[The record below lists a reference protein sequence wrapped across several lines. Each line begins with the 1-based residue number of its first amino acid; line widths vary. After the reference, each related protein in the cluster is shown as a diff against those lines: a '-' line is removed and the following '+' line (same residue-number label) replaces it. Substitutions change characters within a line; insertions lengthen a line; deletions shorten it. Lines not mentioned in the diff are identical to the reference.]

1 LRGGG
6 NNTSKAGIE
15 EKFCTR
21 SENMSNSYNTKLKK
35 LRKEAAESKNSRET
49 DFSTRLKV
57 TREAASNEKT

>member
-1 LRGGG
+1 
-6 NNTSKAGIE
+6 
-15 EKFCTR
+15 
-21 SENMSNSYNTKLKK
+21 MSNSYNTKLKK